1 MYTNQLCHVKWGVDK
16 SASFSIS
23 NGVKQGGVISPFL
36 FSLYIDE
43 PFSNTLMCT
52 LHDFLNNKI
61 RFVYT
66 STVTGSHSCSGK
78 KIIRAPRVHLV
89 INKGVW
95 IGYHVVLTYAGA
107 FGYAYNVA
115 LVALSLSSLKQ
126 MIKNCEQFAES
137 HSITYNPTKTK
148 LLFFNMK
155 PESVFP
161 PIYLNGESVSIVEH
175 EKHLGNYVA
184 SDIADRNL
192 IANVCDLYQRSN
204 VYCLAILE

>member
-1 MYTNQLCHVKWGVDK
+1 MNHFQTLSCVHYT
-16 SASFSIS
+16 I
-23 NGVKQGGVISPFL
+23 FL
-36 FSLYIDE
+36 IIKLDLF
-43 PFSNTLMCT
+43 
-52 LHDFLNNKI
+52 I
-61 RFVYT
+61 RALLLDRILALE
-66 STVTGSHSCSGK
+66 

-95 IGYHVVLTYAGA
+95 IGYDVVLTYAGA

-137 HSITYNPTKTK
+137 HSITFNPTKTK

-161 PIYLNGESVSIVEH
+161 PIYLNGERVSIVEH